1 MKMLVATFVAM
12 AAIGMGSVAMAQS
25 AMSGDAMHGDA
36 MHGDAMHGDAMHGTG
51 TMATA
56 VCRHAMAGETANTH
70 MGTDDLMC
78 KKFDFEKAKT
88 TFMQMMKDASASGAP
103 TQAQIEAAYQKAY
116 GDLNLLGQHN

>member
-1 MKMLVATFVAM
+1 MKKSVATLVAV
-12 AAIGMGSVAMAQS
+12 AAIGMGSAAMAQS

-36 MHGDAMHGDAMHGTG
+36 MHGAMG

-56 VCRHAMAGETANTH
+56 VCRHTMAGETANTH
-70 MGTDDLMC
+70 MGADDLMC

>member
-1 MKMLVATFVAM
+1 MKTLVATFVAM
-12 AAIGMGSVAMAQS
+12 AAIGMGSAAMAQS

-36 MHGDAMHGDAMHGTG
+36 MHGAMGSS

-78 KKFDFEKAKT
+78 KKFDFEKAKI

>member
-1 MKMLVATFVAM
+1 MKQLVAVFVAM
-12 AAIGMGSVAMAQS
+12 AAIGMGSAAMAQS

-36 MHGDAMHGDAMHGTG
+36 MHGDAMHGAMG
-51 TMATA
+51 TMPTT

-88 TFMQMMKDASASGAP
+88 TFMQMMKDASASGTP
-103 TQAQIEAAYQKAY
+103 TQAQIDAAYQKAY

>member
-1 MKMLVATFVAM
+1 MKKLVATFVAM
-12 AAIGMGSVAMAQS
+12 AAIGMGSAAMAQS

-36 MHGDAMHGDAMHGTG
+36 MHADAMHGAG

-56 VCRHAMAGETANTH
+56 VCRHAMTGETANTH
-70 MGTDDLMC
+70 MGADDLMC
-78 KKFDFEKAKT
+78 KKFDFEKAKI

>member
-1 MKMLVATFVAM
+1 MKQLVATFVAM
-12 AAIGMGSVAMAQS
+12 AAIGMGSAAMAQN

-36 MHGDAMHGDAMHGTG
+36 MHGAMG
-51 TMATA
+51 TMPTT

-78 KKFDFEKAKT
+78 KKFDFEKAKI

-103 TQAQIEAAYQKAY
+103 TQAQIDAAYQKAY
-116 GDLNLLGQHN
+116 GDMNLLGQHN

>member
-1 MKMLVATFVAM
+1 MKKFIAAVAAV
-12 AAIGMGSVAMAQS
+12 AAIGMGSAAMAQS

-36 MHGDAMHGDAMHGTG
+36 MHGAMGTG

-70 MGTDDLMC
+70 MGTDELMC

-103 TQAQIEAAYQKAY
+103 TQAQIDAAYQKAF
-116 GDLNLLGQHN
+116 GDLNLLGQHL